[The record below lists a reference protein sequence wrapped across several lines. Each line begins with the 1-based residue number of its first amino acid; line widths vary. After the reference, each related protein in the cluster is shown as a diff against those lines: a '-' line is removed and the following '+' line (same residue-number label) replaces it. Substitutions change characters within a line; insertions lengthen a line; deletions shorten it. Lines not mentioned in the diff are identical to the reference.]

1 MAFAKARKFKVGNQ
15 EYLYT
20 LRHAK
25 VRYLGNAPAWMRL
38 IVQSADG
45 RTAAFTFL
53 STLWVDED
61 YHGHC
66 EEHKNSFAPRHIR
79 RVFEA
84 LDGDLRLPAGFDLGT
99 WKLDPEN
106 KEAH

>member
-1 MAFAKARKFKVGNQ
+1 MAFSKARKFRIGDR

-25 VRYLGNAPAWMRL
+25 VRYLGNAPEWMRL
-38 IVQSADG
+38 IVQAGDG

-61 YHGHC
+61 HHGHY

-84 LDGDLRLPAGFDLGT
+84 LDEDLKLPAGFNLGT
-99 WKLDPEN
+99 WVLSPEN
-106 KEAH
+106 KEED